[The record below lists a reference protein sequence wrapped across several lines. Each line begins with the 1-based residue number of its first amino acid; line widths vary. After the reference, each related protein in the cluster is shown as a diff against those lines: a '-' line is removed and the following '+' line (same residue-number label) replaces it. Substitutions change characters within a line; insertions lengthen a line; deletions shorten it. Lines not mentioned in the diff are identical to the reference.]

1 MFEADIPHLMQVR
14 AFIRIADEG
23 SVSRASEVLLRAQS
37 VVTRAIRDLEQ
48 SLAVPLFER
57 HASGMLLTPYGK
69 AILPRA
75 RRVMAELESIP
86 ALLGHAPHEPLYLLN
101 TRRLQI
107 FVKLCETQHMQTVA
121 RSFQLTQP
129 AISAAL
135 KMLEDGAGK
144 SLFERTARGL
154 RPTRASTDIL
164 FPVRRALN
172 DLRHIRADVA
182 LIKGS
187 LQGLVTVGALPLGRT
202 RILPLAF
209 VRLLADHPGIRIA
222 TNESPFDLLALEL
235 RAGDVDFVFGA
246 LRAQDYASDLYGE
259 KLVTEEMVILTGPGH
274 PWLSRQ
280 VTLDDLSTARL
291 VLPRADTPARLLLEA
306 HFSRLGRA
314 APEPVVE
321 TGDMAI
327 IRGLLMRSDMLA
339 IVSEHQLEYE
349 IASGELRRLD
359 LQLEDTQRS
368 LGLIYRTN
376 GLHSPAA
383 QALIQKI
390 REVCAEIATED
401 QRVPLAC
408 LPATE

>member
-1 MFEADIPHLMQVR
+1 MPDTTLPHLMQIR
-14 AFIRIADEG
+14 AFIRIAEHG

-37 VVTRAIRDLEQ
+37 VVTRAIRDLEV

-86 ALLGHAPHEPLYLLN
+86 ALLGHAPHEPLYLLQ

-121 RSFQLTQP
+121 RSFHLTQP

-144 SLFERTARGL
+144 VLFERTARGL
-154 RPTRASTDIL
+154 QPTRASNEIL
-164 FPVRRALN
+164 YPVRRALN
-172 DLRHIRADVA
+172 ELRHIRADVA

-202 RILPLAF
+202 RILPEAF
-209 VRLLADHPGIRIA
+209 VRLLAEHPGVRVA
-222 TNESPFDLLALEL
+222 TNESPFNLLALEL

-246 LRAQDYASDLYGE
+246 LRAQDYASDLHGE
-259 KLVTEEMVILTGPGH
+259 KLLTEEMVILAGRGH
-274 PWLSRQ
+274 PWLDRPI
-280 VTLDDLSTARL
+280 TLDDLSSASW

-306 HFSRLGRA
+306 HFAHLGRKP
-314 APEPVVE
+314 PEPVVE

-327 IRGLLMRSDMLA
+327 IRGLLMRSHMLA

-349 IASGELRRLD
+349 IASGELQRLD
-359 LQLEDTQRS
+359 LQLQDTHRAI
-368 LGLIYRTN
+368 GLIYRTN

-383 QALIQKI
+383 EALMEKI
-390 REVCAEIATED
+390 RQVAQEVDSGD
-401 QRVPLAC
+401 QSVLQGC